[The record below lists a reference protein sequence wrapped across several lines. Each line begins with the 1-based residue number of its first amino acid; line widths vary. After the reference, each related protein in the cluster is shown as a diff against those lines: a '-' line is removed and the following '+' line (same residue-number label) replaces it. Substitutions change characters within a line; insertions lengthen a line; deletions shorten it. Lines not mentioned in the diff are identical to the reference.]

1 MTKYIFIPVIKE
13 VFLNND
19 DIDIDPTVIDKAKVR
34 LFANFLLIK
43 RKLSC
48 ADLNKLNK
56 RKIENLWKKVI
67 TQKGKSMKWFA
78 STHTFCEIFHRKT
91 GEQSFVRSVRLLL
104 VRNKF

>member
-13 VFLNND
+13 VFFNND

-67 TQKGKSMKWFA
+67 TQKGKRTEGTKNVFLR
-78 STHTFCEIFHRKT
+78 STVHR
-91 GEQSFVRSVRLLL
+91 RW
-104 VRNKF
+104 

>member
-1 MTKYIFIPVIKE
+1 MTKYIFIQVIKE

-48 ADLNKLNK
+48 ADLNKLNVFHEI
-56 RKIENLWKKVI
+56 RKIGNLWKKVI
-67 TQKGKSMKWFA
+67 TQKGKRTEA
-78 STHTFCEIFHRKT
+78 SHDR
-91 GEQSFVRSVRLLL
+91 V
-104 VRNKF
+104 